1 MKNKQIVILI
11 LALLLCAQRGQAE
24 NVIEVVPLVTTAG
37 ITADDGECISFEMTN
52 DEANIVGLSFLVKL
66 PDGMKFDDSDLEN
79 YPPFEMVLD
88 RFPFT
93 GRGNNKQ
100 YQHSVSCNL
109 QDDGWW
115 MVVVSST
122 ALNPIKDL
130 SGVILQG
137 YYETASTM
145 EPGVYPILMKD
156 IKMAISGTQKAD
168 APEVAVSYV
177 TIADNNGDSPIATES
192 HVDLSSL
199 TGYVPSF
206 VVNGLNTELAGNE
219 QLVSVDLSGAT
230 ALGADLEVGEN
241 VLWCTS
247 ADATLNRTFKGGQW
261 QTACLPFDVSEEQ
274 VAALKDAGCEIEQLS
289 AYDEAT
295 NTVTFSAADAMTAHK
310 PYIVKTTEAAV
321 LFSGIEGATI
331 DFTATPEDV
340 TFGRVTMRGTYTPQT
355 FDSDETQTYFA
366 YDDAD
371 GAFVR
376 IGRNLKVSPFRAYI
390 VQQSKSAQSR
400 MIVVHDNESGIP
412 TGIESIAST
421 KQQTGLKYNL
431 QGQRVDTMK
440 KGVYVVNGRK
450 VIK

>member
-1 MKNKQIVILI
+1 
-11 LALLLCAQRGQAE
+11 
-24 NVIEVVPLVTTAG
+24 
-37 ITADDGECISFEMTN
+37 
-52 DEANIVGLSFLVKL
+52 
-66 PDGMKFDDSDLEN
+66 
-79 YPPFEMVLD
+79 
-88 RFPFT
+88 
-93 GRGNNKQ
+93 
-100 YQHSVSCNL
+100 
-109 QDDGWW
+109 
-115 MVVVSST
+115 
-122 ALNPIKDL
+122 
-130 SGVILQG
+130 
-137 YYETASTM
+137 
-145 EPGVYPILMKD
+145 
-156 IKMAISGTQKAD
+156 
-168 APEVAVSYV
+168 
-177 TIADNNGDSPIATES
+177 
-192 HVDLSSL
+192 
-199 TGYVPSF
+199 
-206 VVNGLNTELAGNE
+206 
-219 QLVSVDLSGAT
+219 
-230 ALGADLEVGEN
+230 
-241 VLWCTS
+241 
-247 ADATLNRTFKGGQW
+247 
-261 QTACLPFDVSEEQ
+261 VSEEQ

-295 NTVTFSAADAMTAHK
+295 NTVTFSAADAMTAHQ

-355 FDSDETQTYFA
+355 FDSDETQTFFA

-412 TGIESIAST
+412 TGIESIASA
-421 KQQTGLKYNL
+421 KLQTGLKYNL

>member
-1 MKNKQIVILI
+1 MKKIV
-11 LALLLCAQRGQAE
+11 LLLSCLACSYGMMAE
-24 NVIEVVPLVTTAG
+24 EIIQIAPFHAVAGTTYAANNKKG
-37 ITADDGECISFEMTN
+37 FAINMTN
-52 DEANIVGLSFLVKL
+52 GTVRPKALEFEFILPSGLAVATSRTGAFRMSSLSEERFSTYDE
-66 PDGMKFDDSDLEN
+66 EEEE
-79 YPPFEMVLD
+79 Y
-88 RFPFT
+88 
-93 GRGNNKQ
+93 
-100 YQHSVSCNL
+100 VS
-109 QDDGWW
+109 
-115 MVVVSST
+115 
-122 ALNPIKDL
+122 
-130 SGVILQG
+130 
-137 YYETASTM
+137 YYSASCSLTD
-145 EPGVYPILMKD
+145 GVYKMLIVYGLEAPDDCAINGTEGEIITMYYTTTEDMAKGLYPIFVQNAK
-156 IKMAISGTQKAD
+156 ISYEDGSKGYL
-168 APEVAVSYV
+168 PNSSSYV
-177 TIADNNGDSPIATES
+177 TIGDYSPIATES

-199 TGYVPSF
+199 AGYVPSF
-206 VVNGLNTELAGNE
+206 VVDELNTELAGNE
-219 QLVSVDLSGAT
+219 QLVSVGLSGAT

-355 FDSDETQTYFA
+355 FDSDETQTFFA

-412 TGIESIAST
+412 TGIESIASA
-421 KQQTGLKYNL
+421 KLQTGLKYNL

-450 VIK
+450 IIK